1 MERLKEFVALCEERE
16 KLYSHSGFLF
26 SKSDN
31 EKIADIT
38 AAIQKIAVE
47 LNILS
52 VLRRKTDNR
61 LAITLAGDFN
71 DLQRYCQ
78 ADEQIKY
85 DVSKGNN
92 IHFHKYDVQIGD
104 YLLSA
109 MHMGHVENQTRS
121 EKNAKVTKEI
131 ERD

>member
-16 KLYSHSGFLF
+16 QLYSHSGFLF

-61 LAITLAGDFN
+61 LAITLVGGLN
-71 DLQRYCQ
+71 DLQQYCQ
-78 ADEQIKY
+78 SDEQIKY
-85 DVSKGNN
+85 DVSKGKNV
-92 IHFHKYDVQIGD
+92 HFHKYDVKIGD

-109 MHMGHVENQTRS
+109 IYMGHEKEIGI
-121 EKNAKVTKEI
+121 EKNSKVTKEI